1 MWERLQAQQLFDQT
15 FVSVHFH
22 LSLCQQEHNIALET
36 AIFFVFPLTDTCQRW
51 LRLTRFLPS
60 RWEHTPQWA
69 LTSKLLISKHQQ
81 VQLLEAA
88 SVLVG
93 MNQDEPAATDAGKP
107 NDSDHSSASP
117 AASGTSE
124 IQDDFLSSAE
134 TTPPP
139 SGEGPYTGE
148 SFRTA
153 RPESNSGVSSLFSRS
168 YQSAPS
174 SSLPRDSAAAMG
186 SFYGRSRSPAR
197 RRRPSSSSYGSPTY
211 FAADDDTTSLAAAVE
226 LVNFGTPSSRPVHL
240 PPDVPPVPPL
250 PARYVEE
257 YNTGPPTSSLNPGS
271 LFGVHTDLG
280 IPSLSTQTLSNERG
294 APEEFQTQVKAEQR
308 PQSMQP
314 VRHYDEDEGVFGQME
329 E

>member
-1 MWERLQAQQLFDQT
+1 M
-15 FVSVHFH
+15 
-22 LSLCQQEHNIALET
+22 
-36 AIFFVFPLTDTCQRW
+36 
-51 LRLTRFLPS
+51 
-60 RWEHTPQWA
+60 
-69 LTSKLLISKHQQ
+69 
-81 VQLLEAA
+81 LEAA

-93 MNQDEPAATDAGKP
+93 MNQDEPEAMDAEKP
-107 NDSDHSSASP
+107 NDSDHSSVSP

-139 SGEGPYTGE
+139 TGEGPYTGE

-153 RPESNSGVSSLFSRS
+153 RPERNSGVSSVFSRS

-174 SSLPRDSAAAMG
+174 SSLPRDSAASME
-186 SFYGRSRSPAR
+186 SFHGRSRSPAR
-197 RRRPSSSSYGSPTY
+197 RRRPSSSSYGSPTF
-211 FAADDDTTSLAAAVE
+211 FAADDDTASLAAAVE

-240 PPDVPPVPPL
+240 PSDVPPVPPL

-257 YNTGPPTSSLNPGS
+257 YSTVASTSSLNPGS
-271 LFGVHTDLG
+271 LFAVHTDLG

-294 APEEFQTQVKAEQR
+294 APEEPRIQVKVEHK
-308 PQSMQP
+308 PPSLQP
-314 VRHYDEDEGVFGQME
+314 TRHYDEDEGIFGQME